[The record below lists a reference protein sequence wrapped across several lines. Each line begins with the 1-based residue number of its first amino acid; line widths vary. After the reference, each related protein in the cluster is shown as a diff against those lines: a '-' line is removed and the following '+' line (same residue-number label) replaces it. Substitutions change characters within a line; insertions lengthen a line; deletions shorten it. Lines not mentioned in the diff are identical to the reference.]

1 MSARTS
7 TSLRIWALMRCWIQ
21 SRALRTFV
29 LTLPVVSVGCCRFR
43 PHSADQSVIQ
53 ARQLSLQGMEAAEQG
68 RSSDAEKIFA
78 NAVKACPTD
87 ERARHCYAES
97 LWNRGAR
104 NEAVQQLEHA
114 VKLSSGDPQRIVQ
127 LGEWYLEQGNT
138 QDAQRCAEAAIARSP
153 RLSSA
158 WALCGKVHCQRGE
171 WEGALADYHRSLSY
185 EKQQPEI
192 QKAVAEVYRRQNR
205 PHRALATLEALC
217 EQYPPGEVPAEI
229 YGLQGL
235 ALNALGRQERSIE
248 QFLLATQGESPD
260 PEWLCELA
268 DAYQVSGDP
277 ASAQAT
283 LERALVMYP
292 DYRPAHDLQTQ
303 WQDGQKAPEQIAAGE
318 RRNTIR

>member
-7 TSLRIWALMRCWIQ
+7 TSLRANLLIRRWMH
-21 SRALRTFV
+21 SRALGMVVFV
-29 LTLPVVSVGCCRFR
+29 VPVVSLGCCRFR

-68 RSSDAEKIFA
+68 RSTDAEKIFA
-78 NAVKACPTD
+78 SAVKACPTD

-104 NEAVQQLEHA
+104 SEAVQQLEHA

-127 LGEWYLEQGNT
+127 LGQWYLDQGNT
-138 QDAQRCAEAAIARSP
+138 EDAQRCAEAAIARSP

-158 WALCGKVHCQRGE
+158 WALCGKVHSHRGE

-205 PHRALATLEALC
+205 PHRALATLEALG

-235 ALNALGRQERSIE
+235 ALNALGRQERAIE

-268 DAYQVSGDP
+268 DAYRASGDTP
-277 ASAQAT
+277 SALAT
-283 LERALVMYP
+283 LDRALAIYP
-292 DYRPAHDLQTQ
+292 DYAPAHDLRSE
-303 WQDGQKAPEQIAAGE
+303 WKGLSKPAEQVADREQA
-318 RRNTIR
+318 NTIR